1 MLNLI
6 CKIEIYCKNGIIS
19 FDYANSIEVK
29 TSMKNLT
36 DTATVKVP
44 RKMNW
49 KGKPLADFIST
60 GDRITVQIGYREHE
74 LQTVFNGYLKSIENS
89 MLLVLSCENE
99 MYRLKTINVPAQQ
112 IEQFDLKAF
121 FEKYAPGI
129 TCETTGEVSFGSMN
143 IEKEMTMV
151 QALDAVMQ
159 EYSYVKGYFRDKVF
173 YAVLN
178 TLPHAGTKPIVF
190 DPTRNMISQSL
201 KYERAEDVKICVK
214 AVSILKNNDKLEAY
228 APEEA
233 MDGKTVKEG
242 YEQRQL
248 FCPQCKTQKEVQE
261 FAEKMSKEWVTDKMS
276 GNFKA
281 FGVPYVRKGDIVE
294 IRDQDRPELKDK
306 CFVVEA
312 VDYSFGEGGYR
323 QTVTLGDQ
331 LKNL

>member
-1 MLNLI
+1 
-6 CKIEIYCKNGIIS
+6 
-19 FDYANSIEVK
+19 
-29 TSMKNLT
+29 
-36 DTATVKVP
+36 
-44 RKMNW
+44 
-49 KGKPLADFIST
+49 
-60 GDRITVQIGYREHE
+60 
-74 LQTVFNGYLKSIENS
+74 
-89 MLLVLSCENE
+89 
-99 MYRLKTINVPAQQ
+99 
-112 IEQFDLKAF
+112 
-121 FEKYAPGI
+121 
-129 TCETTGEVSFGSMN
+129 
-143 IEKEMTMV
+143 MV